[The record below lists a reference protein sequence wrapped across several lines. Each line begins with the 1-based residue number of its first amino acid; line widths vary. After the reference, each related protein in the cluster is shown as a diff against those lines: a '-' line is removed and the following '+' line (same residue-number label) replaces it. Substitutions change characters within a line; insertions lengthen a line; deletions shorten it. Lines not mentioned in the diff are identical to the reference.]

1 MRLPAQHPHQRISS
15 ACFQSQCGGKP
26 SSTPTHHLCTN
37 GISRANTQAGK
48 YAEAR
53 AAYSASIAAQPSHLA
68 LANRAMAALKLR
80 DFAAA
85 EADCTAAIEVDA
97 AYVKASRRVT
107 LHVQPGSLEA
117 EMAPYCQ
124 DGSPYPCFWRPTA
137 QEEAVSGL
145 VVRDDT
151 ISAV

>member
-1 MRLPAQHPHQRISS
+1 MRRKTQQYSDASFVYEQNLP
-15 ACFQSQCGGKP
+15 CK
-26 SSTPTHHLCTN
+26 
-37 GISRANTQAGK
+37 QAGK

-85 EADCTAAIEVDA
+85 EADCTAAIELDA

-137 QEEAVSGL
+137 HLWRPILGW
-145 VVRDDT
+145 
-151 ISAV
+151 

>member
-1 MRLPAQHPHQRISS
+1 MRPPLSIHINES
-15 ACFQSQCGGKP
+15 ALHVFNRRCGGKP

-37 GISRANTQAGK
+37 RISRANTQAGK

-85 EADCTAAIEVDA
+85 EADCTAAIELDA
-97 AYVKASRRVT
+97 KYVKASRRVT
-107 LHVQPGSLEA
+107 LHAQRGSMEA

-124 DGSPYPCFWRPTA
+124 DNSPCPYFWRATA
-137 QEEAVSGL
+137 HLWRPFLGW
-145 VVRDDT
+145 
-151 ISAV
+151 